1 MTRSIGAQWLNDY
14 ATALQQADS
23 QAIAQLFHPG
33 LAYIVNDE
41 LHKGSASFCNQATW
55 QSIFAK
61 IEFRS
66 AKAHNLME
74 VYSGH
79 ITYHEV
85 LKIRIKFNG
94 EELEGH
100 FGDQSVVNSDGKMLL
115 INRIADP
122 NYFTKFTSALT
133 NNS

>member
-1 MTRSIGAQWLNDY
+1 MTISIGMQWLNDY
-14 ATALQQADS
+14 AAALQQANS

-33 LAYIVNDE
+33 LTYIVNDKRDE
-41 LHKGSASFCNQATW
+41 GSASFCNSIIW
-55 QSIFAK
+55 ESIFSK
-61 IEFRS
+61 VKFS
-66 AKAHNLME
+66 FVKAYNLME
-74 VYSGH
+74 VYSGC
-79 ITYHEV
+79 IIYHEV
-85 LKIRIKFNG
+85 LKIRIKSNG

-122 NYFTKFTSALT
+122 TYFTKFTSALT

>member
-1 MTRSIGAQWLNDY
+1 MTISIGTQWLNDY
-14 ATALQQADS
+14 ASALQRADS
-23 QAIAQLFHPG
+23 QKIAQLFHPG
-33 LAYIVNDE
+33 LAYIVNDK
-41 LHKGSASFCNQATW
+41 LHAGSASFCDPATW
-55 QSIFAK
+55 QSIFTK

-66 AKAHNLME
+66 AKAYNMME
-74 VYSGH
+74 VYPGH

-85 LKIRIKFNG
+85 LKIRIKFSD

-115 INRIADP
+115 INRVADP
-122 NYFTKFTSALT
+122 VYFSKFTSALT

>member
-1 MTRSIGAQWLNDY
+1 MRCVRHPA
-14 ATALQQADS
+14 
-23 QAIAQLFHPG
+23 AQLFHPG
-33 LAYIVNDE
+33 IAYIVNNK
-41 LHKGSASFCNQATW
+41 LHEGSASFCNQATW
-55 QSIFAK
+55 QSIFTK

-66 AKAHNLME
+66 AKAYNLME

-79 ITYHEV
+79 IIYHEV
-85 LKIRIKFNG
+85 LKIRIKFDG

-122 NYFTKFTSALT
+122 AYFTKFTSALT
-133 NNS
+133 NKS

>member
-1 MTRSIGAQWLNDY
+1 MTISIGTQWLNDY
-14 ATALQQADS
+14 ASALQQADS

-33 LAYIVNDE
+33 LAYIVNNK
-41 LHKGSASFCNQATW
+41 LHEGSASFCNQATW

-74 VYSGH
+74 VYPGH
-79 ITYHEV
+79 ILYHEV
-85 LKIRIKFNG
+85 LKIRIKLNG

-100 FGDQSVVNSDGKMLL
+100 FGDQSVMNSDGQMLL
-115 INRIADP
+115 ISRIANP
-122 NYFTKFTSALT
+122 AYFTQFTSALA
-133 NNS
+133 NHS